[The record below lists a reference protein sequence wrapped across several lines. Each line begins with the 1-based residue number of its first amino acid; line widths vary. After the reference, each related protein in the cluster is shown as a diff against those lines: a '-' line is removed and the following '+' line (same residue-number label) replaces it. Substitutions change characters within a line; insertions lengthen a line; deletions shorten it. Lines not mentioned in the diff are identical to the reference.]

1 MSIEESLNSL
11 KRYTVEEFQEDF
23 DNLMSLIE
31 NDKKSFIITSEHG
44 EAVIMPA
51 DAERIRIH
59 PDLHNEAP

>member
-1 MSIEESLNSL
+1 MSIEEALNSL

-51 DAERIRIH
+51 DEELIRIH
-59 PDLHNEAP
+59 TEHNDAP

>member
-1 MSIEESLNSL
+1 MSIKKSLDGL

-31 NDKKSFIITSEHG
+31 NDKKSFVITSEYG

-51 DAERIRIH
+51 DDELIRIYTE
-59 PDLHNEAP
+59 HNEAP

>member
-51 DAERIRIH
+51 DDELIRIH
-59 PDLHNEAP
+59 TELNNEAP